1 MAIVLALLTSLA
13 FGTSDVAG
21 AVATRRSTA
30 TAVAIG
36 MLLAGGLVLIPAVL
50 LLPGEP
56 SVAALGLGALAGVA
70 GSTSLLVYLRALALG
85 PIGVISPIAAVI
97 GVSVPVTVGVVVA
110 GDVLSIGQRAGILL
124 GIVAVVAVAYVP
136 GTSLRAA
143 GSRGPLAAVLA
154 GLGFGLFVVALDAT
168 PANSGLWPVVG
179 ARISGVIPVVVFA
192 IATGRSMVLARSA
205 VGLTIVAG
213 MLDVIANI
221 TLLLA
226 TRSGLLSLVALL
238 SSLYPV
244 VALLTA
250 RIFLDERLRRV
261 QLLGVA
267 AAMAAIGLLVAS

>member
-1 MAIVLALLTSLA
+1 MAILLALLTSVA

-36 MLLAGGLVLIPAVL
+36 MLLAGGVVLVPAVV

-56 SVAALGLGALAGVA
+56 SIRALGLGALAGVA

-97 GVSVPVTVGVVVA
+97 GVSVPVTVGVLVA
-110 GDVLSIGQRAGILL
+110 GDVLSGGQQAGIAL

-136 GTSLRAA
+136 GTSIRSA

-154 GLGFGLFVVALDAT
+154 GVGFGLFIVALDAS
-168 PANSGLWPVVG
+168 PDGSGLWPVVG
-179 ARISGVIPVVVFA
+179 ARVSGIIPVVVFA
-192 IATGRSMVLARSA
+192 IGTGRSMVLARSA
-205 VGLTIVAG
+205 VPLAIVAG
-213 MLDVIANI
+213 VLDVAANI

-250 RIFLDERLRRV
+250 RLFLDERLRRS
-261 QLLGVA
+261 QLVGVG
-267 AAMAAIGLLVAS
+267 AAMVAVGLLVAS

>member
-1 MAIVLALLTSLA
+1 MAILLALLTSVA

-36 MLLAGGLVLIPAVL
+36 MLLAGGLALVPAVL
-50 LLPGEP
+50 LLPGTP
-56 SVAALGLGALAGVA
+56 SARALGLGALAGVA
-70 GSTSLLVYLRALALG
+70 GSTSLLVYLRALAIG

-97 GVSVPVTVGVVVA
+97 GVAVPVTVGVVVA
-110 GDVLSIGQRAGILL
+110 GDVLSLGQRAGILV

-136 GTSLRAA
+136 GSSIRSA
-143 GSRGPLAAVLA
+143 GSRGPIAAVLA
-154 GLGFGLFVVALDAT
+154 GVGFGLFVVALDAT
-168 PANSGLWPVVG
+168 PADSGLWPVVG
-179 ARISGVIPVVVFA
+179 ARLSGLVPVVVFA
-192 IATGRSMVLARSA
+192 VSTGRSMVLARSA
-205 VGLTIVAG
+205 VPLAIVAG
-213 MLDVIANI
+213 VLDVAANI

-250 RIFLDERLRRV
+250 RLFLHERLRRS
-261 QLLGVA
+261 QLAGVG
-267 AAMAAIGLLVAS
+267 AAMVAVGLLVAS

>member
-1 MAIVLALLTSLA
+1 MAILLALLTSVA

-21 AVATRRSTA
+21 AVATRRSAA

-36 MLLAGGLVLIPAVL
+36 MLLAGGLVLVPAVL

-97 GVSVPVTVGVVVA
+97 GVSVPVTVGVVIA

-124 GIVAVVAVAYVP
+124 GIVAVVAVAHVP
-136 GTSLRAA
+136 GTSLRSA
-143 GSRGPLAAVLA
+143 GSRGPVAAVLA

-168 PANSGLWPVVG
+168 PAGSGLWPVVG
-179 ARISGVIPVVVFA
+179 ARVSGIVPVVVFA
-192 IATGRSMVLARSA
+192 ISTGRSMVLERSA

-213 MLDVIANI
+213 VLDVIANV

-250 RIFLDERLRRV
+250 RVFLDERLRRV
-261 QLLGVA
+261 QLLGVV

>member
-1 MAIVLALLTSLA
+1 MAILLALLTSVA

-36 MLLAGGLVLIPAVL
+36 MLLAGGALLVPAVV

-56 SVAALGLGALAGVA
+56 SVRALGTGALAGVA
-70 GSTSLLVYLRALALG
+70 GSSSLLVYLRALALG
-85 PIGVISPIAAVI
+85 PIGVISPIAAVV

-110 GDVLSIGQRAGILL
+110 GDVLSPGQQAGIVL

-136 GTSLRAA
+136 GTSIRSA
-143 GSRGPLAAVLA
+143 GSRGPLAALLA
-154 GLGFGLFVVALDAT
+154 GVGFGLFIVALDAS
-168 PANSGLWPVVG
+168 PADSGLWPVVG
-179 ARISGVIPVVVFA
+179 ARISGIVPVVVFA
-192 IATGRSMVLARSA
+192 VSTGRSMVLTRSA
-205 VGLTIVAG
+205 VPLAIVAG
-213 MLDVIANI
+213 VLDVIANI

-226 TRSGLLSLVALL
+226 TRGGLLSLVALL

-250 RIFLDERLRRV
+250 RIFLHERLLPS
-261 QLLGVA
+261 QLAGVV
-267 AAMAAIGLLVAS
+267 AAMAAVGLLVAS

>member
-136 GTSLRAA
+136 GASLRAA

>member
-1 MAIVLALLTSLA
+1 MAILLALLTSVA

-36 MLLAGGLVLIPAVL
+36 MLLAGGLVLLPAL
-50 LLPGEP
+50 LVLPGQP

-97 GVSVPVTVGVVVA
+97 GVSVPVTFGVVVA
-110 GDVLSIGQRAGILL
+110 GDVLSPGQLAGIVL
-124 GIVAVVAVAYVP
+124 GVIAVVAVAYVP
-136 GTSLRAA
+136 GVSLRSA
-143 GSRGPLAAVLA
+143 GSRGPLAAILA
-154 GLGFGLFVVALDAT
+154 GLGFGLFIVALDAT
-168 PANSGLWPVVG
+168 PTDSGLWPIVG
-179 ARISGVIPVVVFA
+179 ARISGVVPVVVFA
-192 IATGRSMVLARSA
+192 IATGRSMVLQRSA

-213 MLDVIANI
+213 ALDVVANI

-250 RIFLDERLRRV
+250 RVFLGERLRRT
-261 QLLGVA
+261 QLVGVA
-267 AAMAAIGLLVAS
+267 AAMAAIGLLVTS